1 MLKSACAGAVSS
13 TGRAPVSKTGG
24 WRFESFTA
32 RQLPSLRGGL
42 FLAMYEVLI
51 VGAGFSGAEAAYRLA
66 QAGVQVGLMTQ
77 SLDSVMMPFLPPE
90 PPFPKGSLLQKVWRP
105 GMSAWALHAEA
116 KYALE
121 SLPSLHLFQATATG
135 LLLSESGLAG
145 VQTWEGP
152 PIPAPRVALAVG
164 SFLGGRLFIGGVE
177 EEAGR
182 ISEASY
188 PDLLEALLALGFR
201 FVQREAVA
209 EETPT
214 TPGYRVRYHAFHPEE
229 WEEETFRLGRLPGLY
244 ALGLCVREGDYR
256 FMAKEG
262 QRFAQ
267 NLLRELGKG
276 AI

>member
-1 MLKSACAGAVSS
+1 
-13 TGRAPVSKTGG
+13 
-24 WRFESFTA
+24 
-32 RQLPSLRGGL
+32 
-42 FLAMYEVLI
+42 MYEVLI
-51 VGAGFSGAEAAYRLA
+51 IGAGFSGAEAAYWLA
-66 QAGVQVGLMTQ
+66 QAGVRVGLMTQ

-90 PPFPKGSLLQKVWRP
+90 PPFPEGSLLQKVWRS
-105 GMSAWALHAEA
+105 GMSLWAFHAEA

-121 SLPSLHLFQATATG
+121 SLPTLHLFQATATG

-164 SFLGGRLFIGGVE
+164 SFLGARLSIGGVE

-229 WEEETFRLGRLPGLY
+229 WEEETFRLKRLPGLY

-256 FMAKEG
+256 LMAQEG
-262 QRFAQ
+262 ERFAQ
-267 NLLRELGKG
+267 YLLRELGKG
-276 AI
+276 AV